1 MVSVQSIMTNSVV
14 SVKPETPIFDALNLL
29 VKSRISGVPVVDR
42 ENRVVGIF
50 SEKDVLEMLID
61 KNSDIKK
68 TVDDYM
74 TRDVVCFTEEDN
86 AVDICKFF
94 IKNDLRRVPI
104 VKDGKLVGIVSRRN
118 IVELIL
124 EEKNKI

>member
-1 MVSVQSIMTNSVV
+1 MVSVQSIMTSKVV
-14 SVKPETPIFDALNLL
+14 SVKPETPVFDAINLL
-29 VKSRISGVPVVDR
+29 VKSRISGVPVVDS

-74 TRDVVCFTEEDN
+74 TRDVVCFTEEDS
-86 AVDICKFF
+86 AIDICKFF
-94 IKNDLRRVPI
+94 IRSDLRRVPV

-118 IVELIL
+118 IIELIL
-124 EEKNKI
+124 EAKNKI